1 MQGGKAQANIG
12 GKKRGTAQGK
22 LEQEGQKGL
31 EGACGVGGGAGRTE
45 SVRCM
50 PQRGQRRGHH
60 HLRHEEHPGGTDLAR

>member
-31 EGACGVGGGAGRTE
+31 EGACGVGGGLE
-45 SVRCM
+45 E
-50 PQRGQRRGHH
+50 QRASGACHSGVNAKAI
-60 HLRHEEHPGGTDLAR
+60 TT